1 MGRFLA
7 IVMLSSVTFAQLSFA
22 ANSGQITATPPVTQP
37 VTPPTS
43 NTPILPP
50 SGPINA
56 GAHPAPDPKA
66 VTPAVP
72 DDSDSEPNVLS
83 VLPPMAPTPPGK
95 ATVIGGSIRNVDPVR
110 DQFTLKV
117 FGGPSMKILFD
128 ARTEVYRDGVKTP
141 LKDLHSNE
149 HASVETVLDGTTV
162 FARSIHML
170 SQAPEGDTQGQ
181 VLSFDPGSGELT
193 LSNTLSRQPI
203 KIVVPQGTPVDRVG
217 QGASPS
223 ENLGS
228 SAVVPG
234 ALVSVKFVSDNT
246 GRGVASK
253 ISILAVPGAAF
264 KFSGNITYLDLHT
277 YQLTLVD
284 PTDNSSY
291 TIFFNPAGFPVS
303 RDLHEGSRVRVTAS
317 FDGTR
322 YVASAITVY

>member
-1 MGRFLA
+1 
-7 IVMLSSVTFAQLSFA
+7 
-22 ANSGQITATPPVTQP
+22 
-37 VTPPTS
+37 
-43 NTPILPP
+43 
-50 SGPINA
+50 
-56 GAHPAPDPKA
+56 
-66 VTPAVP
+66 
-72 DDSDSEPNVLS
+72 
-83 VLPPMAPTPPGK
+83 MAPTPPGK

-117 FGGPSMKILFD
+117 FGGQSMKILFD
-128 ARTEVYRDGVKTP
+128 ARTEVYRDGIKTP
-141 LKDLHSNE
+141 LKDLRSNE

-170 SQAPEGDTQGQ
+170 SRAPEGDTQGQ
-181 VLSFDPGSGELT
+181 VLSFDPGSGQLT

-203 KIVVPQGTPVDRVG
+203 KLQVPAGTPVARVG
-217 QGASPS
+217 QGASAS
-223 ENLGS
+223 ENLGL
-228 SAVVPG
+228 SALVPG

-264 KFSGNITYLDLHT
+264 RFSGNVTFLDLHAN
-277 YQLTLVD
+277 QLSLVD

-291 TIFFNPAGFPVS
+291 TIFFDPARFPVS